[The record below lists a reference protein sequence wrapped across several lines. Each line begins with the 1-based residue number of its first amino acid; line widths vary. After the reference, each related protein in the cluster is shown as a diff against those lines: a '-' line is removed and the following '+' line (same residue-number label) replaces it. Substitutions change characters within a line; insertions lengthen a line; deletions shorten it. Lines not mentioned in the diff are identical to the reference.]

1 MKGRILSNF
10 TVRKIQKV
18 VVGTWREIFPGA
30 FEQGFLD
37 FPFIREFTR
46 GLRKYCCIS
55 FGNKSW
61 SYAFCSVAE
70 PELEPVPVEQ
80 KLFCDTGAGTG
91 AVISYFVSG
100 STAFGAEIIVL
111 INILL

>member
-70 PELEPVPVEQ
+70 PELELELKLNNFDSATLLSAINGLKQ
-80 KLFCDTGAGTG
+80 KLPLTSAKVQGE
-91 AVISYFVSG
+91 VMN
-100 STAFGAEIIVL
+100 E
-111 INILL
+111 NRR